1 MAILD
6 ALPGV
11 AVSISVAGMELTEF
25 EDNQGNM
32 EGPLAGKTVQRCLAS
47 VSGSEFAINL
57 KVSSS
62 FVFDCPNIV
71 FRVFVD
77 GEFIVGKYCER
88 WKILD
93 SHWTSTVPGIYSVLP
108 DGSDGLRK
116 FKFNSVKTSNLR
128 VKYLYYVI
136 Y

>member
-11 AVSISVAGMELTEF
+11 AVSVSAAGMELTEF
-25 EDNQGNM
+25 EDNQKNM
-32 EGPLAGKTVQRCLAS
+32 EGPLASKTVQKCLES

-77 GEFIVGKYCER
+77 GKFIVGKYCGR
-88 WKILD
+88 WKAPD
-93 SHWTSTVPGIYSVLP
+93 SHWTSTVSGIYSVLP

-116 FKFNSVKTSNLR
+116 FKFNSIKKSNHRL
-128 VKYLYYVI
+128 KYLHYVI